1 MCLDRDK
8 PAGEGRIKTGGGGG
22 TDDKSITLNYMYASF
37 RTEMHKHST
46 IAIILIIIMV
56 NL

>member
-1 MCLDRDK
+1 MCLDRDR
-8 PAGEGRIKTGGGGG
+8 PAEEGRIKTGGGG
-22 TDDKSITLNYMYASF
+22 TDDKSITLNYMYANF

-46 IAIILIIIMV
+46 IAIMLIIIMV

>member
-1 MCLDRDK
+1 MCLDRDRPAEEGGSK
-8 PAGEGRIKTGGGGG
+8 PEGGGG